1 MSQLILRPSA
11 DYSGSNNYYKQVD
24 DVVSDGSTTTVFA
37 YALGSADMRYTF
49 YIPNHNSLIHG
60 GTINKITVVAV
71 CSGIDGDY
79 ATPFIR
85 IGGANYGYNSNQNM
99 SSGWQSYS
107 AEWTTNPD
115 TSLAWTWNDIDNLFI
130 GVRLQAL
137 CSLYVRCT
145 QLYVVVDYDSI
156 PFVDTDA
163 ATNVEE
169 TTATG
174 NGEITDVG
182 VENADK
188 RGICY
193 NTTGNPLVT
202 DDKEED
208 TGGSYAAGTFSKALT
223 GLTPA
228 TKYYYRAYAHNSK
241 GYGYGDV
248 VTFMTKP
255 NPPTGL
261 ACTVV
266 DDSQINLTWTKGT
279 GAEKTKIIRK
289 VGSYPT
295 SVADGDEVYFGTGNS
310 YSDTGLDRVTH
321 YYYRAW
327 SYKTGAP
334 NSGYSDVYS
343 SDDDTTLAQYPTIT
357 INNATDILSDEFTA
371 NATISDDG
379 GVLIDER
386 GFQYGLT
393 KVATWNNT
401 ESLGSYEEGDFD
413 LAIESLSSN
422 TYYWIRA
429 FATNARGT
437 TYTDW
442 IAVETAASGD
452 TPSNTLITLTGDISG
467 YVSQLHGDENNDL
480 DYPYDAYFVIAT
492 DLSESNS
499 LVFKKRLLD
508 LFNYFRTEDAG
519 DITVSIKCDHETTW
533 REIGTLSLTGD
544 DDVVLPHLAPDEL
557 GRHFLI
563 KFMGNNVFRYLGTI
577 FKFIVQGER

>member
-1 MSQLILRPSA
+1 VYTDYVGIKAEKKKNEEKDLYNLTTRSSSLKIAGSINSVKVSA
-11 DYSGSNNYYKQVD
+11 WCYQDHNEGGIARKIFIRLKA
-24 DVVSDGSTTTVFA
+24 GSTV
-37 YALGSADMRYTF
+37 DED
-49 YIPNHNSLIHG
+49 
-60 GTINKITVVAV
+60 TIYPT
-71 CSGIDGDY
+71 
-79 ATPFIR
+79 ATYVR
-85 IGGANYGYNSNQNM
+85 LYGNTWS
-99 SSGWQSYS
+99 
-107 AEWTTNPD
+107 TNPD
-115 TSLAWTWNDIDNLFI
+115 TGLAWTWDDIDD
-130 GVRLQAL
+130 LQAGVGL
-137 CSLYVRCT
+137 ERPVCIPYAKCY
-145 QLYVVVDYDSI
+145 QLYVTVDYNSV
-156 PFVDTDA
+156 PFVDTDV
-163 ATNVEE
+163 ATNIEE

-182 VENADK
+182 YENADK

-223 GLTPA
+223 GLSPG
-228 TKYYYRAYAHNSK
+228 TKYYYRAYAHNSE

-248 VTFMTKP
+248 ITFMTKP

-295 SVADGDEVYFGTGNS
+295 SVTDGDEVYFGTGNS

-508 LFNYFRTEDAG
+508 LFNYFRTEDTG
-519 DITVSIKCDHETTW
+519 DMTVSIKCDHETEW

>member
-1 MSQLILRPSA
+1 MAQLILRPNGTGDLGAESW
-11 DYSGSNNYYKQVD
+11 YKVD
-24 DVVSDGSTTTVFA
+24 EEVLDINDFVMVRMGQDRS
-37 YALGSADMRYTF
+37 YLYTL
-49 YIPNHNSLIHG
+49 PDRDPLKEA
-60 GTINKITVVAV
+60 GTINSVTVYVVAANAHLALV
-71 CSGIDGDY
+71 SEDLYILLKSGGIVY
-79 ATPFIR
+79 SSPIIATER
-85 IGGANYGYNSNQNM
+85 IPTLESHAF
-99 SSGWQSYS
+99 
-107 AEWTTNPD
+107 
-115 TSLAWTWNDIDNLFI
+115 SLAWTWDKIDAMQI
-130 GVRLQAL
+130 GARLVVDKDESASFYQ
-137 CSLYVRCT
+137 V
-145 QLYVVVDYDSI
+145 YVVIDYDSV
-156 PFVDTDA
+156 PLVDTSVVSA
-163 ATNVEE
+163 IEE

-174 NGEITDVG
+174 NGNITDVG
-182 VENADK
+182 AANATK
-188 RGICY
+188 RGFCY
-193 NTTGNPLVT
+193 NTTGDPTVADST
-202 DDKEED
+202 AED
-208 TGGSYAAGTFSKALT
+208 TGTYTAGTFSKGLT
-223 GLTPA
+223 GLSPG
-228 TKYYYRAYAHNSK
+228 TKYYLRAYAYNSE

-248 VTFMTKP
+248 VEFITKP

-261 ACTVV
+261 ACTVI
-266 DDSQINLTWTKGT
+266 DDSQINLAWTKGT

-295 SVADGDEVYFGTGNS
+295 SITDGDEVYFGTAEA
-310 YSDTGLDRVTH
+310 YQDTGLSRVTH

-327 SYKTGAP
+327 SYKTDAP
-334 NSGYSDVYS
+334 NSGYSDSYS
-343 SDDDTTLAQYPTIT
+343 SDDDSTLAEYPTIT
-357 INNATDILSDEFTA
+357 INDATDILATSFTA

-393 KVATWNNT
+393 KVAKWNNT

-429 FATNARGT
+429 FATNTRGT

-442 IAVETAASGD
+442 IAVETAASGS
-452 TPSNTLITLTGDISG
+452 TPRNTLITLTGDVSG
-467 YVSQLHGDENNDL
+467 YVSQLHGDEDNDL

-519 DITVSIKCDHETTW
+519 DMTVSIKCDHETSW

-563 KFMGNNVFRYLGTI
+563 KFSGNNVFRYLGTI